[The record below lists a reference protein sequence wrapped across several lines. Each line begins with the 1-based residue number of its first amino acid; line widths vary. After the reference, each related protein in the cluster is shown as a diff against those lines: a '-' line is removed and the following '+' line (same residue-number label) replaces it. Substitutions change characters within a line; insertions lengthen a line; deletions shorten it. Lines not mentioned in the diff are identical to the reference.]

1 MHKYKRAISNDV
13 GQGVSPHLS
22 PPKSANSE
30 DISMSSFPQVRTSAL
45 EFPSTIIRLMGI
57 SPPEGMPPPNA
68 EILAKFNPSA
78 VVMVIIDNFGLFEAV
93 VYKPEAMIK
102 NLEALALIET
112 DDPYAIPLMT
122 ALLRPLDGFHVMRH
136 ARNYGKSVKLI
147 CREEDT
153 DVLGFD
159 SGITVHK
166 RDDMATYIEATKH
179 IFKTEVLYL
188 HFLDFESLYAQY
200 GHRTPP
206 KTLLEK
212 IVRRTDNW
220 VKVLLKQ
227 ARVGTLFIVIGNHG
241 RHPIPLDYEGKL
253 AEWRKAN
260 APIAMMFQK
269 RSE

>member
-1 MHKYKRAISNDV
+1 M
-13 GQGVSPHLS
+13 
-22 PPKSANSE
+22 
-30 DISMSSFPQVRTSAL
+30 SFPQVRTSVQ
-45 EFPSTIIRLMGI
+45 EFPSTLIKLMGI
-57 SPPEGMPPPNA
+57 EIPAGMPSPNA
-68 EILAKFNPSA
+68 ELLGKFNPTA
-78 VVMVIIDNFGLFEAV
+78 LVIIIIDNFGLFEAV

-112 DDPYAIPLMT
+112 ADPYAIPLLKS
-122 ALLRPLDGFHVMRH
+122 LLRPISGFHLMQL
-136 ARNYGKSVKLI
+136 ARDYGKSVKLI
-147 CREEDT
+147 CREDDT
-153 DVLGFD
+153 EALGFD
-159 SGITVHK
+159 PGITVHK
-166 RDDMATYIEATKH
+166 RDDMATYVESTKH
-179 IFKTEVLYL
+179 IFKTELLYL

-241 RHPIPLDYEGKL
+241 RHPVPLDYQGKL

-269 RSE
+269 RSD

>member
-1 MHKYKRAISNDV
+1 M
-13 GQGVSPHLS
+13 
-22 PPKSANSE
+22 
-30 DISMSSFPQVRTSAL
+30 SFPQVRTSAL
-45 EFPSTIIRLMGI
+45 EFPSTIIKLMGI
-57 SPPEGMPPPNA
+57 SLPEGMPSPNA
-68 EILAKFNPSA
+68 ELLEKFNPSA
-78 VVMVIIDNFGLFEAV
+78 VVIIIIDNFGLFEAV
-93 VYKPEAMIK
+93 VYKPEAMIR

-112 DDPYAIPLMT
+112 SDPYAIPLLT
-122 ALLRPLDGFHVMRH
+122 SLLRPIPGIHLMQL
-136 ARNYGKSVKLI
+136 ARGYGKSVKLI
-147 CREEDT
+147 CREDDT
-153 DVLGFD
+153 EVLGFD
-159 SGITVHK
+159 PGITVHK
-166 RDDMATYIEATKH
+166 RDDMATYVESTKH
-179 IFKTEVLYL
+179 IFKTELLYL

-241 RHPIPLDYEGKL
+241 RHPVPLNYEGKL

>member
-1 MHKYKRAISNDV
+1 M
-13 GQGVSPHLS
+13 
-22 PPKSANSE
+22 
-30 DISMSSFPQVRTSAL
+30 SFPQVRTSAL
-45 EFPSTIIRLMGI
+45 EFPSTIVKLMGI
-57 SPPEGMPPPNA
+57 SLPDGMPSPNA
-68 EILAKFNPSA
+68 ELLEKFNPTA
-78 VVMVIIDNFGLFEAV
+78 VVIIIIDNFGLFEAV
-93 VYKPEAMIK
+93 VYKPEAMIR

-112 DDPYAIPLMT
+112 SDPYAIPLLT
-122 ALLRPLDGFHVMRH
+122 SLLRPIPGFHLMQL
-136 ARNYGKSVKLI
+136 ARDYGKSVKLI
-147 CREEDT
+147 CREDDT
-153 DVLGFD
+153 EVLGFD
-159 SGITVHK
+159 PGITVHK
-166 RDDMATYIEATKH
+166 RDDMA
-179 IFKTEVLYL
+179 KTELLYL

-241 RHPIPLDYEGKL
+241 RHPVPLDYEGKL